1 MKLRTKITLIIAAV
15 LLTAVA
21 VNDAM
26 IWANRKK
33 SLYAEA
39 EQTAFQRMYALKLEY
54 ENYSQKLENNLSDT
68 ERTYFFKSFGDD
80 FTICYHLDEA
90 VYNNTVFTR
99 DELVKVIYNSI
110 GYDGNS
116 QVSYGY
122 IEKNGTNLLVTH
134 AFTVNNTSLYQ
145 LTDIKD
151 IDVQLNRLMVAM
163 LGISL
168 AIIIPVMI
176 LLYVLTGKALK
187 PLSKLSESAK
197 GIANGAYHER
207 VDVIGNDEV
216 GQLTDSFNT
225 MAEAVETKISELYE
239 SEKRKTMFM
248 ADFSHEL
255 KTPLTAISG
264 YAQTMLKLRLSEE
277 ERVEAL
283 SYIHSESNRLDRLSR
298 KMKRLLELDNTA
310 ELNMEVIPVSRLFEE
325 AVKTCQPVASNRN
338 IKIIQIPTSA
348 RINGDF
354 DLLHDVLC
362 NLIDNAIK
370 ASRESQTIELY
381 TRDNVIVVSDSGCG
395 IPSEEIDRI
404 TEPFYM
410 VDKSRSR
417 QSGGA
422 GIGLSLVSKILR
434 IHDMKMTIES
444 EINVGT
450 KINLHFVDVS
460 VNT

>member
-1 MKLRTKITLIIAAV
+1 
-15 LLTAVA
+15 
-21 VNDAM
+21 
-26 IWANRKK
+26 
-33 SLYAEA
+33 
-39 EQTAFQRMYALKLEY
+39 
-54 ENYSQKLENNLSDT
+54 
-68 ERTYFFKSFGDD
+68 
-80 FTICYHLDEA
+80 
-90 VYNNTVFTR
+90 
-99 DELVKVIYNSI
+99 
-110 GYDGNS
+110 
-116 QVSYGY
+116 
-122 IEKNGTNLLVTH
+122 
-134 AFTVNNTSLYQ
+134 
-145 LTDIKD
+145 
-151 IDVQLNRLMVAM
+151 
-163 LGISL
+163 
-168 AIIIPVMI
+168 
-176 LLYVLTGKALK
+176 
-187 PLSKLSESAK
+187 
-197 GIANGAYHER
+197 
-207 VDVIGNDEV
+207 
-216 GQLTDSFNT
+216 
-225 MAEAVETKISELYE
+225 
-239 SEKRKTMFM
+239 MFM

-298 KMKRLLELDNTA
+298 KMRRLLELDNTA
-310 ELNMEVIPVSRLFEE
+310 ELNMEVLPVSKLFEE
-325 AVKTCQPVASNRN
+325 AVKTCQPVAGNRN
-338 IKIIQIPTSA
+338 IKIIQVPTSA

-354 DLLHDVLC
+354 DLLHDALC
-362 NLIDNAIK
+362 NLIDNAMK

-395 IPSEEIDRI
+395 IPPEEIDRI

-434 IHDMKMTIES
+434 IHDMKMDIES